1 MHFLQD
7 FGQEK
12 CSFVSNTVYI
22 EKCTYMVN
30 IANSTELNWQICN
43 YAQKRRICRKNS
55 NCAGYDSFLAIF
67 ALATLSEVLIN
78 ALFDLFLL
86 RFYKS
91 QLKQFATK
99 GGGQLF

>member
-1 MHFLQD
+1 M
-7 FGQEK
+7 
-12 CSFVSNTVYI
+12 
-22 EKCTYMVN
+22 
-30 IANSTELNWQICN
+30 
-43 YAQKRRICRKNS
+43 
-55 NCAGYDSFLAIF
+55 AIF

-99 GGGQLF
+99 GGGSTLLGPLIFEKLHYWLGEDSLYRHTTITSNMSCKCYFQLRVIGFLDIKSASNLNVDKL